1 MNYKTLGAKLAGNFS
16 MPSFLDLAQWH
27 AHQANGVSTA
37 YTKIPH
43 DTKNGKSQLQ
53 KDLERFTSDAQN
65 KIDKTKPNFKK
76 HSLSKQEIKLADRK
90 LNELTDLNIELTNTL
105 NQGLLEYV
113 NNYSINSSIYPNL
126 ELYKSYKTA
135 QEKIHEVYQD
145 CIINGLPKGDDD
157 FHKRNIVFRQIIN
170 DLTSLVLL
178 HDNGNGNGAKESFDN
193 LSEKIA
199 GKFPALTLSE
209 LFSKARCPN
218 IEKIKYFL
226 NQYEL
231 YTNYHT
237 NIKYDEHHKI
247 MQKVIDKYMLTD
259 YAGQIKKD
267 YEEQSWLILN
277 EILKSP
283 KYKTIHKITRE
294 LQNSLLFSGV
304 ELEHTTPRKK
314 NGLNFMLDYIF
325 GLPAKGIQLGM
336 ELYNT
341 DKYKGFTNAST
352 LNKASRIREA
362 YQESSIK
369 AWQHQ
374 HASHR
379 YKLHTQAHFEIF
391 LDKLFAELSENPY
404 LYAKDK
410 NSILGKI
417 DNFKDKQQTRIYR
430 DFSIAINE
438 FNVYLEQYNQIKDY
452 IQSENETPPK
462 TQYEK
467 NTRENKY
474 AYWQK
479 TNFELFQQTVKQLLD
494 NLNKIEQQ
502 HVFNFSSELEAIQSN
517 LNEIIKIKFNV
528 QEYADH
534 IKEINA
540 CKLLLENNAKNPT
553 ALLCSKSNT
562 NNLDSQTIAKI
573 NSAIYEEQKENLAY
587 YIAEL
592 HKTNNSANFKQALS
606 TTIKTLN
613 GMLSEKYKTLGKD
626 KIRNGFT
633 EINAPSLEKNGKLD
647 KALRNLRDKKNFR
660 ELPKGVHQQYLAL
673 DNALTK
679 SKAKVKQALPDNPV
693 GKVMQYSANGLA
705 NLIYG
710 AAKTGVFTQDIILNL
725 TSRIPDAALSVKDGV
740 VNLSRILQYSGI
752 ELFNH
757 GLGLSYLV
765 KELAHVFSACGVNN
779 VIGLYAADNFFD
791 KNKKNHQ
798 AKMQNGSLSGYVRIK
813 QQNKDIKRAVN
824 ELDSIIN
831 ITHAVNFASNEQEI
845 MHNKLE
851 FHLTID
857 RLKQDLR
864 YSWQSTNMPLGLQ
877 QNMIIDPLYNGTLA
891 RTISH
896 AIKKIIPIGNTQEQ
910 KQIESQNFLSL
921 LYGGEYINQNYD
933 IIMPD
938 QQMLIASLNVL
949 LNDSPL
955 STILGNSIT
964 ATFLPLKI
972 ASNFLGGYLA
982 ATTGNPF
989 FIFLNMPG
997 NPLDDIFV
1005 ATVSLIMSLP
1015 VLAVSYPLIE
1025 KFYGNQR
1032 KIIQDI
1038 SEVLYTSSKQINYI
1052 ANNSASMI
1060 TQVLS
1065 LGQIFAENNIDFSI
1079 ISSKEA
1085 LDEQISKIKD
1095 PQQKLEIQKLI
1106 NNSTHQLVANSL
1118 PQDLDNNQIANLA
1131 LLQERVPQVA
1141 DTKAVAVMMPYAKD
1155 LFHTLPEEIQY
1166 KIINNGKT
1174 SNFAANTKQIVMNNI
1189 GNILSSIMEHNG
1201 ANMIIPASM
1210 PIYSALSLLYALA
1223 ASGIDISEFSVR
1235 KILNKQVKFS
1245 LTDTIKISAKRLG
1258 KQLSEKNAQRMKKD
1272 RYTSKVTG
1280 LPVAK
1285 DMAFKTQQPDG
1296 TTPKQQV
1303 NIRSKGYRAY
1313 S

>member
-438 FNVYLEQYNQIKDY
+438 
-452 IQSENETPPK
+452 
-462 TQYEK
+462 
-467 NTRENKY
+467 
-474 AYWQK
+474 
-479 TNFELFQQTVKQLLD
+479 
-494 NLNKIEQQ
+494 
-502 HVFNFSSELEAIQSN
+502 
-517 LNEIIKIKFNV
+517 FNV